1 MKPHAA
7 PIFAFAQ
14 LSWDALWMN
23 RQHLLSRL
31 GARGHPIIYSN
42 GLAHYSDA
50 GRMPW
55 LPRCE
60 QRDGVT
66 LARRGFIPP
75 RTHRLSYVARIAI
88 RQHLRD
94 LRRALAVAP
103 GQDCIGLCFDPQFI
117 DYVDIMQPTLR
128 AFHIYDAY
136 NRYTMTDADHVF
148 ASLRRRLHE
157 FDLVTASTREM
168 YEVVVGRSPA
178 EECIVPNGVD
188 FAVFSSGTRRASATA
203 DRVRALPGPRIGY
216 VGTLNTKVDFA
227 LVAALAQSLPRASF
241 VLVGPQRPDL
251 LRRSDPTLEAFKAM
265 SSLPNVHLLPPV
277 PHVEVPA
284 VLDAMDVN
292 CLFLRVGDDAWGS
305 ATYPLKLHEYL
316 AVGRPVV
323 STPVTVVREEFA
335 EIVTVCTTADEW
347 CAAIEKAVAAA
358 PDDDAV
364 ATRRAVA
371 EANDWARRVEQ
382 MEGLL
387 GRALARKRGDG

>member
-1 MKPHAA
+1 MTARAA

-31 GARGHPIIYSN
+31 GARGHPVIYSN

-75 RTHRLSYVARIAI
+75 RTHRLSYVSRFSI

-94 LRRALAVAP
+94 LRRALAVRP

-117 DYVDIMQPTLR
+117 DYVEIMRPTLR

-136 NRYTMTDADHVF
+136 NRYTTADAEHVF
-148 ASLRRRLHE
+148 VSLRQSLRD
-157 FDLVTASTREM
+157 FDLITASSREM
-168 YEVVVGRSPA
+168 YEVVVGESPA

-188 FAVFSSGTRRASATA
+188 FAAVSTGTRRASATA
-203 DRVRALPGPRIGY
+203 DAIRALPAPRIGY

-227 LVAALAQSLPRASF
+227 LVDALARVMPRASF

-251 LRRSDPTLEAFKAM
+251 LRRSGATQQAFTAM
-265 SSLPNVHLLPPV
+265 SGLPNVHLFPAV
-277 PHVEVPA
+277 PHSEVPA
-284 VLDAMDVN
+284 VLDVMDVN

-323 STPVTVVREEFA
+323 SSPVTVVREEFA
-335 EIVTVCTTADEW
+335 DVVAVCTNVDEW
-347 CAAIEKAVAAA
+347 CAAIEAAVVAA
-358 PDDDAV
+358 PDEDAV
-364 ATRRAVA
+364 AMRRAVA

-382 MEGLL
+382 LEGLL
-387 GRALARKRGDG
+387 ERALSRKRGD